1 MSRDGM
7 NYAPEMT
14 AMTRVVEPGEFV
26 FAASHFDHGHIYG
39 QINGLARAGGV
50 LKAVYEPD
58 AKRLEAVLKD
68 HPRARVV
75 QDFNEILEDDEI
87 HLVTAA
93 AIPNQRGAIGL
104 RVLDAGKDYL
114 TDKSPFTTLDQL
126 AAARARVAATGRKYM
141 VCYSERLGNE
151 AAWHAGH
158 LIREGIIGRVLQVP
172 PEPHRCTRPAPC
184 RMHGIVLRFE
194 RQRVSHGHLPSCV
207 ASAQAN
213 ADSTPQAR
221 VAHSR

>member
-75 QDFNEILEDDEI
+75 RDFNEILEDDEI

-158 LIREGIIGRVLQVP
+158 LIREGIIGRVLQVLNIA
-172 PEPHRCTRPAPC
+172 PHNLAAAKRPDWFFQKDC
-184 RMHGIVLRFE
+184 YGGILTDIGSHQFE
-194 RQRVSHGHLPSCV
+194 QFLHYAEIGR
-207 ASAQAN
+207 
-213 ADSTPQAR
+213 
-221 VAHSR
+221 AHV